1 MRGGRGTADSHS
13 TIPLSAYAPPLGL
26 EPRQTAPKAAVLPL
40 HHGGLFPCR
49 CGYRLWWQSPF
60 ATLILGREQRRAGN
74 ASLSLS
80 NICRGLAPRTAQT
93 RAFNGY
99 FSYLFKP
106 STAPHRLPHRQLKI
120 PSPCTL
126 EGVAHLL
133 GGESLHLE
141 FPTRT
146 IFEGITVGLNE
157 GDRIGIVGR
166 NGDGKSTLMKILAGR
181 LEPDSG
187 RVTVRGGTRIG
198 YLDQSDVLDDDHTVG
213 YAIVGD
219 TPEYEWASQARIRD
233 VISGLVS
240 DLPWDAPVSSLSGGQ
255 RRRVALASLLAQ
267 EWDVLML
274 DEPTNHLDVEAITWL
289 AGHLKS
295 RWSKNAGGLMVVT
308 HDRWFL
314 DEICTDTWEVHDR
327 IVEPFEGG
335 YAAYILQRVER
346 DRQAAAAE
354 AKRQNL
360 MRKELAWL
368 RRGAPARTS
377 KPKFRIDAANALIA
391 DVPPVRDTVE
401 LKKMAVSRLGKDVV
415 DLENVSVTYDDPSL
429 PGGKRPVLKKVTW
442 RIAPGE
448 RTGILGVNGA
458 GKSTL
463 LSLVTGDLKPT
474 EGRVK
479 HGKTVKI
486 ATLTQQLDELK
497 EVEND
502 RVSDVIG
509 RKKRSYIADG
519 KELSPSQ
526 MLERLGFTSAQLSTP
541 VKDLSGG
548 QKRRLQLMLILLDEP
563 NVLILDE
570 PSNDL
575 DTDMLAAMEDL
586 LDTWPG
592 TLLVVSHDRYL
603 MERVTDQQYAVID
616 GSFRHLPGGVD
627 EYLALSAAGAG
638 GSAAGSAQARST
650 APTQKASAQ
659 EAETSTKPKVSG
671 AELRAAQKE
680 SGAIERR
687 LAKLTTEQEKLS
699 EQMSAHDPSDY
710 AGLAALGE
718 QQQTLQDEI
727 DELEMR
733 WLELSE
739 LLG

>member
-1 MRGGRGTADSHS
+1 MLPSVYQ
-13 TIPLSAYAPPLGL
+13 ISAVG
-26 EPRQTAPKAAVLPL
+26 
-40 HHGGLFPCR
+40 
-49 CGYRLWWQSPF
+49 SPH
-60 ATLILGREQRRAGN
+60 ARRK
-74 ASLSLS
+74 
-80 NICRGLAPRTAQT
+80 RGLSTGTSAI
-93 RAFNGY
+93 
-99 FSYLFKP
+99 FSNLQPF
-106 STAPHRLPHRQLKI
+106 PHRLPYRHLKI
-120 PSPCTL
+120 SSPCTL

-650 APTQKASAQ
+650 APTQKASTQ
-659 EAETSTKPKVSG
+659 EAEASAKPKVSG
-671 AELRAAQKE
+671 AEQRAAQKE

-687 LAKLTTEQEKLS
+687 LAKLAAEQEKLS
-699 EQMSAHDPSDY
+699 EQMSAHDASDY

-718 QQQTLQDEI
+718 QQQALQDEI